1 MNDEKRTDRQVSE
14 MAEAEGWE
22 FPPAPP
28 LSEATQK
35 RWDELRAR
43 GIITGG
49 NPEGVARSFKP
60 VGRARRP
67 GALGRF
73 LAERWGE
80 G

>member
-1 MNDEKRTDRQVSE
+1 MNDEKRIDRRGAD

-28 LSEATQK
+28 LSAAARK

-49 NPEGVARSFKP
+49 NPEGAPRSFKP
-60 VGRARRP
+60 VGSARRP
-67 GALGRF
+67 GALARF
-73 LAERWGE
+73 LAERG
-80 G
+80 

>member
-1 MNDEKRTDRQVSE
+1 MNDEKRIDRRGAD
-14 MAEAEGWE
+14 MAEADGWQ

-28 LSEATQK
+28 LSEAARK

-49 NPEGVARSFKP
+49 NPEGAPRSFKP
-60 VGRARRP
+60 VAHRP
-67 GALGRF
+67 GALARF